1 LTLGLPRT
9 PPSALYVER
18 LLMSPT
24 RRLLSIAAVLL
35 AVIAAGTIGYM
46 VIEDRPFLDAL
57 FMTVTTISTVG
68 YEEVFPLSTTGRIY
82 TIFLIVGGVGIMFYS
97 VGIIVQYFVEN
108 QLANLLGGR
117 RMKQDISKLKDH
129 IIICGYG
136 QVGKEVALTLS
147 EERVPFVVID
157 NSEESIK
164 RASEDGYLCV
174 RGNATTDE
182 ILGEA
187 GIQQARG
194 LVAAVGGDA
203 DNIFITLS
211 AKGLRHDLPVVA
223 RASAEESES
232 KLRRA
237 GADRVILPLR
247 LGGRRMAM
255 IALHPLVVDFVETTI
270 HSRDRDFVLE
280 EIRVASGSPTAGMN
294 IRQVQET
301 SGGASILAVKKQ
313 GGPLLANPAPDTLLE
328 PGDEVVVMGTRQQ
341 LGIFE
346 RTK

>member
-1 LTLGLPRT
+1 VRESSSIIAG
-9 PPSALYVER
+9 ER

-24 RRLLSIAAVLL
+24 RRLLYIAAVLF
-35 AVIAAGTIGYM
+35 AVIAVGTTGYM
-46 VIEDRPFLDAL
+46 IIEDWSFMDAL
-57 FMTVTTISTVG
+57 FMTIITISTVG
-68 YEEVFPLSTTGRIY
+68 YREVHDLSDAGRVF

-97 VGIIVQYFVEN
+97 VGTIVQYFVEN

-136 QVGKEVALTLS
+136 QAGKEVALTLS
-147 EERVPFVVID
+147 EESVPFVVID
-157 NSEESIK
+157 NNEEAIK
-164 RASEDGYLCV
+164 RASEDGHLCV

-182 ILGEA
+182 VLGEA

-194 LVAAVGGDA
+194 LVAAVGDDA

-223 RASAEESES
+223 RAYAEESES

-255 IALHPLVVDFVETTI
+255 IALHPLVVDFLETTI

-280 EIRVASGSPTAGMN
+280 EIRVASGSPIAGMN
-294 IRQVQET
+294 IKQGQEH
-301 SGGASILAVKKQ
+301 SGGASILAVKKK
-313 GGPLLANPAPDTLLE
+313 GGPLLANPPPDTLLE

-341 LGIFE
+341 LRVFE
-346 RTK
+346 RAKQ

>member
-1 LTLGLPRT
+1 
-9 PPSALYVER
+9 
-18 LLMSPT
+18 MSPR
-24 RRLLSIAAVLL
+24 RRLLYIATVLL

-46 VIEDRPFLDAL
+46 VIEDWSLMDAL
-57 FMTVTTISTVG
+57 FMAVTTISTVG
-68 YEEVFPLSTTGRIY
+68 YKEVQPLSDSGRVF
-82 TIFLIVGGVGIMFYS
+82 TLFLIVGGVGILFYA
-97 VGIIVQYFVEN
+97 VGSFAQYFMEG
-108 QLANLLGGR
+108 QLANMLGGR

-136 QVGKEVALTLS
+136 QTGKEVALTLS
-147 EERVPFVVID
+147 EERVPFVVVD
-157 NSEESIK
+157 NDDEAVK
-164 RASEDGYLCV
+164 RASEDAHLYV

-182 ILGEA
+182 VLEEA

-194 LVAAVGGDA
+194 LVAAVGDDA

-223 RASAEESES
+223 RAYAEESES

-255 IALHPLVVDFVETTI
+255 IALHPLVIDFVETTI

-280 EIRVASGSPTAGMN
+280 EIRVVSGSPIAGMN
-294 IRQVQET
+294 IKQGQEH

-313 GGPLLANPAPDTLLE
+313 GGPLLANPPAGTMLE
-328 PGDEVVVMGTRQQ
+328 PGDQVVIMGTRQQ
-341 LGIFE
+341 LRVFE
-346 RTK
+346 QAKQ